1 MDNPHH
7 MLNTP
12 GDYMRALRRD
22 YVGYLISTGLLAMG
36 NLALLP
42 VITGYL
48 SPPEIGLYSLVE
60 AGTNLGATLS
70 LLGLKFAYLYH
81 HAHTEAPQRPHLL
94 GTALAIAGCCAL
106 LSGALLALLFGN
118 NAMMA
123 LFDASVLPMPWL
135 LPLLMLGGAWQA
147 LLHTQRRAE
156 RRVALAGCIAVLQ
169 LAVWLASS
177 SYLVIVQDAGLPGLI
192 GGQIIGQLAACLLA
206 FLVRPLPRFAF
217 DAARMLPLVRYGVP
231 LMLGLLLRYSL
242 DSMARFMLAAW
253 AGIALAGDYLI
264 AMRVATLFEGLL
276 ALPFFTAWGGL
287 VHHAL
292 KLPRA
297 GEILGRV
304 SDVALV
310 ASGLLV
316 LLSLCLQPW
325 LFTLLAHDARPDLA
339 ALFGMILLSKAIF
352 VVKSPLGGGLLRTG
366 RTGWSVRNNLLAL
379 AIFLPLS
386 WPLITY
392 GGALG
397 GATGGA
403 AAIVVATL
411 AALLKQAAESQLHCR
426 QQPRLAAIA
435 VAILA
440 LLLPFG
446 IAAGLPAQPAAWG
459 ALCCGAITALYL
471 RGHHPATNPLY

>member
-12 GDYMRALRRD
+12 GDYMRALQRD

-48 SPPEIGLYSLVE
+48 TPAEIGLYSLVE
-60 AGTNLGATLS
+60 AGTNLGATIS

-81 HAHTEAPQRPHLL
+81 HAHVEAGAETEARPKLL
-94 GTALAIAGCCAL
+94 GTAMAIAAI
-106 LSGALLALLFGN
+106 SALLAGGLLWAVFGSG
-118 NAMMA
+118 MIMA
-123 LFDASVLPMPWL
+123 LFDAPGLPKPWL

-156 RRVALAGCIAVLQ
+156 RRVALAGSIAVLQ
-169 LAVWLASS
+169 LAVWLAAS

-192 GGQIIGQLAACLLA
+192 GGQIIGQFTACLLA
-206 FLVRPLPRFAF
+206 FLARPMPRFAF
-217 DAARMLPLVRYGVP
+217 DAARAVPLVRYGVP

-292 KLPRA
+292 KQPRA

-304 SDVALV
+304 SDVALA
-310 ASGLLV
+310 ASALLV

-325 LFTLLAHDARPDLA
+325 LFALLAHDARPDLA
-339 ALFGMILLSKAIF
+339 ALFGMILLAKAIF
-352 VVKSPLGGGLLRTG
+352 VAKSPLGGGLLRTG

-379 AIFLPLS
+379 AVFLPLA
-386 WPLITY
+386 WPMIAY
-392 GGALG
+392 G

-403 AAIVVATL
+403 AAIVAATL
-411 AALLKQAAESQLHCR
+411 VALLKQAMESQQHCR
-426 QQPRLAAIA
+426 QQQRMAAIA
-435 VAILA
+435 AALLA

-446 IAAGLPAQPAAWG
+446 IAAGLPAQPAAWAG
-459 ALCCGAITALYL
+459 LIVAGFILLRL
-471 RGHHPATNPLY
+471 RGHHPAMNPL